1 MKTNKEIILNYC
13 DNIKTG
19 DIYHLQGCI
28 DIRESL
34 RKDDKDRNYLVS
46 HCPGTFGLDN
56 FIGECEKE
64 NVSINSKEQ
73 LKQCELC
80 WDIALEYQG

>member
-1 MKTNKEIILNYC
+1 MKTGKEIILDYC
-13 DNIKTG
+13 NNIKTG
-19 DIYHLQGCI
+19 DIDRLQACI

-56 FIGECEKE
+56 FIGECEIE
-64 NVSINSKEQ
+64 NFELGYDSI
-73 LKQCELC
+73 KQCKKC
-80 WDIALEYQG
+80 WDKALNVIE